1 MNNERIARLLQF
13 IEEDPHD
20 PFNLYCLATEYKDHK
35 PQKALGYYRQLLSD
49 HPDYLPTYYHAAEL
63 LIDMG
68 QQDEAEK
75 ILQRGIELAAR
86 QGDSLALRELQ
97 NLQNNLLFD

>member
-20 PFNLYCLATEYKDHK
+20 PFNLYCLATEYKEHN
-35 PQKALGYYRQLLSD
+35 PEKALEYYRQLLS
-49 HPDYLPTYYHAAEL
+49 
-63 LIDMG
+63 G
-68 QQDEAEK
+68 
-75 ILQRGIELAAR
+75 

-97 NLQNNLLFD
+97 NLQNNLLWD